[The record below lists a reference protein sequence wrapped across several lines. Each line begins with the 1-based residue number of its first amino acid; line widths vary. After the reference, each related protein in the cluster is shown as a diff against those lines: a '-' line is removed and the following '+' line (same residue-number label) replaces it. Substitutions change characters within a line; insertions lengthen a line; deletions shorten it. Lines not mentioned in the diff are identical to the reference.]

1 MLAPVAATTTTR
13 LIAAGASVGGLQ
25 ERTAGADNRECAHS
39 NGANTGTLERH
50 EHHHQGA
57 A

>member
-1 MLAPVAATTTTR
+1 MRAGSAAKYHR
-13 LIAAGASVGGLQ
+13 GGFCAVGGLQ
-25 ERTAGADNRECAHS
+25 ERATVADNRKCAHS
-39 NGANTGTLERH
+39 NGANAGTLERH